1 MLNIK
6 FMRNVQSQ
14 GGNDTQIRQPC
25 TVIGKNIYMA
35 INTFF
40 SFMTE
45 PKEKKKLKTAKGK
58 IINKDYLRYNQG
70 EQQEQSQGSCK
81 AQKVV

>member
-1 MLNIK
+1 
-6 FMRNVQSQ
+6 
-14 GGNDTQIRQPC
+14 
-25 TVIGKNIYMA
+25 
-35 INTFF
+35 
-40 SFMTE
+40 MTE
-45 PKEKKKLKTAKGK
+45 PKGKKKLKTAKGK